1 MHQFTSEPRR
11 CELAAT
17 QIARITSTRDADAL
31 RQDTERDRGHADDDR
46 RIRAAPIMARS
57 SSISELHRA

>member
-1 MHQFTSEPRR
+1 MHQSTSEARR

-17 QIARITSTRDADAL
+17 QIAGITSTRDADAL

-46 RIRAAPIMARS
+46 RIRAAPIMA
-57 SSISELHRA
+57 